1 MEDDW
6 NIMDEKEQI
15 KYTKIDEN
23 QSFARN
29 IPNNIDEPYDFFKL
43 IFTDS
48 YINQIVINSNEYK
61 EKKKKKYNEKNDDLN
76 EPISDVIN
84 EKINKIEDAIDF
96 QR

>member
-1 MEDDW
+1 
-6 NIMDEKEQI
+6 MDEKEQI

-61 EKKKKKYNEKNDDLN
+61 EKKKKNIMKKMM
-76 EPISDVIN
+76 I
-84 EKINKIEDAIDF
+84 
-96 QR
+96 

>member
-43 IFTDS
+43 IQADI

-61 EKKKKKYNEKNDDLN
+61 EKKKKNIMKK
-76 EPISDVIN
+76 
-84 EKINKIEDAIDF
+84 
-96 QR
+96 

>member
-1 MEDDW
+1 
-6 NIMDEKEQI
+6 MDEKEQI

-48 YINQIVINSNEYK
+48 YINQIVINSMNI
-61 EKKKKKYNEKNDDLN
+61 KKRAKK
-76 EPISDVIN
+76 
-84 EKINKIEDAIDF
+84 
-96 QR
+96 

>member
-1 MEDDW
+1 MEGDW

-29 IPNNIDEPYDFFKL
+29 NPNNIDEPYDFFKL

-61 EKKKKKYNEKNDDLN
+61 EKKKKNVMKK
-76 EPISDVIN
+76 
-84 EKINKIEDAIDF
+84 
-96 QR
+96 

>member
-6 NIMDEKEQI
+6 NTMDEKEQI

-29 IPNNIDEPYDFFKL
+29 IPNHINEPYDFFKL

-61 EKKKKKYNEKNDDLN
+61 EKKKKNIMKKMM
-76 EPISDVIN
+76 I
-84 EKINKIEDAIDF
+84 
-96 QR
+96 